1 LILQNGGLGVN
12 GNVNIG
18 GNINVGANSSLTGN
32 LSVGN
37 NVSVAGILKV
47 TNTTNTLNDLS
58 GALVVAGGVGI
69 TGNIGLGGVAYMNS
83 SLDSTSLS
91 TGSIIVTG
99 GLAVNKNMTGN
110 TIKLVSSTT
119 STSTTTGAL
128 TVSGG
133 IGVAGTSNIGNV
145 TIKNV
150 NEAGSSSANTG
161 TVLINGGLKVT
172 NTFYTGSTVYIA
184 DISSAALYVAGGT
197 VCNGGLQVGGAT
209 SSVFINSTR
218 TASTSTSTG
227 SIIVSGTGGIGVGG
241 NIYSDRVLITSNNDN
256 TTPANAALNVTGGIV
271 VNGNSTIRVV
281 KFDGNGIANDLSL
294 AATLNVAGR
303 GNFND
308 TTNSTSL
315 STGSVIVT
323 GGLAVNKNI
332 TGNTIKLVSSITSDD
347 VTTGALTVSGG
358 IGVAGTSTIGNVILK
373 NVNEAGSSIANTGTV
388 IINGGLKVTNAFYTG
403 STVYIASDNS
413 SSALYVAGGT
423 TSNGNLQVGGAT
435 SSVFINSTRT
445 VSTTTSTGSIV
456 VSGTGGIGVGGNVY
470 SNRVFITSSN
480 IGNTFHEAA
489 LGVMGGI
496 YVGDESQIGSVLI
509 KSVNQDATSTT
520 TGTVQIMGGLS
531 VFNSS
536 YFNHYVTI
544 NNTAGSGS
552 VTTGALTVSGGIG
565 VAGTS
570 YMNDLNIVNALS
582 VGYTATFD
590 NIVTCKNTVKMLYN
604 LDVSGMTT
612 LQNLNVINSN
622 LTFSSMIL
630 TDGTA
635 GAYGIG
641 ALKVPSGG
649 AWFGGSVYIGGSVDA
664 HSYNARSDYRI
675 KENIKSLDESTTI
688 ESLNP
693 VTYYNKE
700 SKKIDYGLIAHE
712 VQEIFP
718 TLVNGEKDGKDMQSV
733 NYIGIIPLLINEIK
747 NMKKEIGE
755 LKRQLY
761 KGENYV

>member
-1 LILQNGGLGVN
+1 
-12 GNVNIG
+12 
-18 GNINVGANSSLTGN
+18 
-32 LSVGN
+32 
-37 NVSVAGILKV
+37 
-47 TNTTNTLNDLS
+47 
-58 GALVVAGGVGI
+58 
-69 TGNIGLGGVAYMNS
+69 
-83 SLDSTSLS
+83 
-91 TGSIIVTG
+91 
-99 GLAVNKNMTGN
+99 
-110 TIKLVSSTT
+110 
-119 STSTTTGAL
+119 
-128 TVSGG
+128 
-133 IGVAGTSNIGNV
+133 
-145 TIKNV
+145 
-150 NEAGSSSANTG
+150 
-161 TVLINGGLKVT
+161 
-172 NTFYTGSTVYIA
+172 
-184 DISSAALYVAGGT
+184 
-197 VCNGGLQVGGAT
+197 
-209 SSVFINSTR
+209 
-218 TASTSTSTG
+218 
-227 SIIVSGTGGIGVGG
+227 
-241 NIYSDRVLITSNNDN
+241 
-256 TTPANAALNVTGGIV
+256 
-271 VNGNSTIRVV
+271 
-281 KFDGNGIANDLSL
+281 
-294 AATLNVAGR
+294 
-303 GNFND
+303 
-308 TTNSTSL
+308 L

-323 GGLAVNKNI
+323 GGLAVNKNM

-358 IGVAGTSTIGNVILK
+358 IGVAGTSTIGKVILK
-373 NVNEAGSSIANTGTV
+373 NVNEAGSSNANSGTV
-388 IINGGLKVTNAFYTG
+388 SIDGGLKVTNALYTG
-403 STVYIASDNS
+403 NTVYIASDNS

-445 VSTTTSTGSIV
+445 ASTSTSTGSIV

-470 SNRVFITSSN
+470 SDRVFITSSN
-480 IGNTFHEAA
+480 IGNTLTNAA
-489 LGVMGGI
+489 LSVSGGI
-496 YVGDESQIGSVLI
+496 YVGAQSQIGSVLI
-509 KSVNQDATSTT
+509 KSSNEGATSTT

-531 VFNSS
+531 VLNSS
-536 YFNHYVTI
+536 YFNYYVTI

-570 YMNDLNIVNALS
+570 YMKDLNIVSALS

-630 TDGTA
+630 TSSTA
-635 GAYGIG
+635 GAFGTG
-641 ALKVPSGG
+641 AFIIQNGGG
-649 AWFGGSVYIGGSVDA
+649 AYISGSVYVGGTVDA
-664 HSYNARSDYRI
+664 LSYNARSDYRI